1 MITIDQGI
9 EFVLMSLEKMLGGEI
24 FVKKIPSIKITDV
37 AKAVC
42 NKANLVEI
50 GLRPGEKIHE
60 QMIGKEDSL
69 NTYEYD
75 GYFKIIPD
83 ILVRND
89 KTKVIGNG
97 KKVKENFIYTVKLTK
112 KNYLFLL

>member
-1 MITIDQGI
+1 
-9 EFVLMSLEKMLGGEI
+9 
-24 FVKKIPSIKITDV
+24 
-37 AKAVC
+37 
-42 NKANLVEI
+42 
-50 GLRPGEKIHE
+50 
-60 QMIGKEDSL
+60 MIGKEDSL

-97 KKVKENFIYTVKLTK
+97 KKVKENFIYTSEINKEKLSVSLK
-112 KNYLFLL
+112 KWIQDNRLI